1 LRAITKYVGDGI
13 QKRMDLILEI
23 WDLAQRAT
31 NFAAIITNFKE
42 YLQKDLYN
50 DEYFYK
56 DGKYSARVFVIP
68 QNFKL

>member
-1 LRAITKYVGDGI
+1 
-13 QKRMDLILEI
+13 MDLILEI